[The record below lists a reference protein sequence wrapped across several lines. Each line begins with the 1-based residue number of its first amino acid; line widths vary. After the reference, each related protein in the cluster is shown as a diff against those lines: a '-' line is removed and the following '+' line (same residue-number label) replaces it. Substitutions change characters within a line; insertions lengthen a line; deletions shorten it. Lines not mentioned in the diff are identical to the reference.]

1 MHRSV
6 RGAHR
11 RGELLRWRRLLG
23 RDGPVGVALRINE
36 SGVGQGV
43 GRQTHGAECKA
54 LTAGA
59 GSSTGNSLVETFQS
73 ASPYTHRTR
82 DGVREW
88 VGRRRRAQIARRTPP
103 GRAPPPETP

>member
-1 MHRSV
+1 MSPQYPRV
-6 RGAHR
+6 QRK
-11 RGELLRWRRLLG
+11 
-23 RDGPVGVALRINE
+23 
-36 SGVGQGV
+36 GVGS
-43 GRQTHGAECKA
+43 A

-88 VGRRRRAQIARRTPP
+88 VGRRRRADCQALAAGAGSSSGNSLIDDSVSPP
-103 GRAPPPETP
+103 AVTASRAGASSVTGLRAGASSVTGLRPG